1 MTSDVFHWVDQFLR
15 DPVSKSGDIKNATGQ
30 FTEGLRIGFANLG
43 SGVAKIFTS
52 KNDGTVH
59 ALAPLENFLTDI
71 ENKLFRKN
79 SDNTSNSDVDAVS
92 GASSTQDPWSAKPIV
107 DKAVSEVTKVPDELS
122 KVPSKVTEELSNA
135 PDKIN
140 DGLSQIGPE
149 LASVP
154 EKFGKA
160 ISDAWNNS
168 DIGKFFN
175 DAFGI
180 KQANAAEADEPSS
193 AKDSSNNSGKS
204 GGRSANGSKPVQH
217 NDLTEAGSV
226 VSIDTSNTPEAKVPV
241 EGELEDTD
249 TSNAPEE
256 QVDIKGKMDEV
267 DDSVLNDPFQ
277 IAVDDSGIKDALQD
291 GETLRSTLLG
301 LNDSDVL
308 AIGNMMLPGLS
319 EAVTDANQMRD
330 IISGI
335 SPDGLVNIFTN
346 TGIESALVDAET
358 FNAYLDTL
366 TSEQRQVVLDLVTP
380 EGSEE
385 QTVNAE
391 IQADD
396 SDVVAKTSEQRTVP
410 ASINLN
416 TAVMDSYLGT
426 TKHSTVA
433 LDPYLI
439 KKSFTGTIALTTTS
453 VSGTGSVKVNGTAN
467 VNGTA
472 YVNGTVG
479 KAFKHGNWGTGD
491 SGTALVGELGQEMV
505 VRDGRFFTIG
515 DNGAEFFQYKKND
528 IIFNAGQTK
537 QLFEQGKITNGKTRG
552 RAFSGGWNA
561 TASKNNFGNEKKNY
575 KSNSSSG
582 SGSGSSSGSNYDS
595 GGDSDASDEA
605 DEFEETLDW
614 IETKIDRIERAISK
628 LDTTASSV
636 YKNWG
641 TRNEALVNQIGKVGE
656 EINLQQQA
664 YDRYM
669 KQANSVGLS
678 EDYASKVRDGTIDIE
693 TITDEDL
700 NDKISDYKEWYEKA
714 LDCADAIT
722 DLKETEAE
730 LYKQRFDNVETK
742 FSGVLGVIEHEKNI
756 LNEFIDRSE
765 TKGWL
770 VSTEYYKAL
779 GENEQKNIAELEK
792 QRDEQIAALNEAVDS
807 GKIEKYSEAWYECVS
822 SIDETTESIEEG
834 KTALEEYKKSIRELE
849 WKQFDLLQDKISRI
863 TSESEFLIDLMSS
876 DELYDDK
883 GQLTDSGMATMGLH
897 GMNYNIEMAQADK
910 AGEEAA
916 KIKKELEKDPFN
928 QDLLD
933 RYNELIDSQQEH
945 IKNAQSEKEAIK
957 DLVSDGI
964 NKELDALQDL
974 IDKRNEALES
984 EKDLYDY
991 QKKVKEQTED
1001 IAKLEKQM
1009 SAYSGDD
1016 SEETMQKI
1024 QQIKVDL
1031 ESAKEDLEETEYDK
1045 YIDDTQ
1051 KMLDDL
1057 YDSYE
1062 EILNERLDNLDLLVS
1077 DMTDSINNNANTIND
1092 TINAKAEAVGCT
1104 LSKEMGYIWNTNDL
1118 ATNTNGVKNV
1128 ITTYGDKFS
1137 TALTTT
1143 NAALGNI
1150 SKDVAS
1156 MISQLNK
1163 LAKTNI
1169 KSAST
1174 SSAATQKPASKP
1186 TPKPTPAPTPST
1198 SKGDGVPKIGD
1209 KVKFTGGWYYYDS
1222 QGTSPA
1228 GHQHQG
1234 EEVYITN
1241 INTRDW
1247 ATHGYHISTGKTLG
1261 NGDLGWLKLNQLSGY
1276 ASGKKNLLG
1285 SKAAWTQENGQEFI
1299 VRPSDGAIL
1308 TPLAKGDSVLTAA
1321 ASSNIWDMAN
1331 NPADFIRNNLNLD
1344 NVGTSAN
1351 HGNQTNVIQNID
1363 SVVFSMPNVKNYN
1376 EMLTTMQNDRNF
1388 ERLINA
1394 MTIDRL
1400 NGKSSLAK
1408 GKAIR

>member
-1 MTSDVFHWVDQFLR
+1 M
-15 DPVSKSGDIKNATGQ
+15 
-30 FTEGLRIGFANLG
+30 
-43 SGVAKIFTS
+43 
-52 KNDGTVH
+52 
-59 ALAPLENFLTDI
+59 
-71 ENKLFRKN
+71 
-79 SDNTSNSDVDAVS
+79 
-92 GASSTQDPWSAKPIV
+92 
-107 DKAVSEVTKVPDELS
+107 
-122 KVPSKVTEELSNA
+122 
-135 PDKIN
+135 
-140 DGLSQIGPE
+140 
-149 LASVP
+149 
-154 EKFGKA
+154 
-160 ISDAWNNS
+160 
-168 DIGKFFN
+168 
-175 DAFGI
+175 
-180 KQANAAEADEPSS
+180 
-193 AKDSSNNSGKS
+193 
-204 GGRSANGSKPVQH
+204 
-217 NDLTEAGSV
+217 
-226 VSIDTSNTPEAKVPV
+226 
-241 EGELEDTD
+241 
-249 TSNAPEE
+249 
-256 QVDIKGKMDEV
+256 
-267 DDSVLNDPFQ
+267 
-277 IAVDDSGIKDALQD
+277 
-291 GETLRSTLLG
+291 
-301 LNDSDVL
+301 
-308 AIGNMMLPGLS
+308 
-319 EAVTDANQMRD
+319 
-330 IISGI
+330 
-335 SPDGLVNIFTN
+335 
-346 TGIESALVDAET
+346 ET
-358 FNAYLDTL
+358 FGQCSEL
-366 TSEQRQVVLDLVTP
+366 T
-380 EGSEE
+380 
-385 QTVNAE
+385 
-391 IQADD
+391 
-396 SDVVAKTSEQRTVP
+396 K
-410 ASINLN
+410 
-416 TAVMDSYLGT
+416 
-426 TKHSTVA
+426 
-433 LDPYLI
+433 
-439 KKSFTGTIALTTTS
+439 
-453 VSGTGSVKVNGTAN
+453 
-467 VNGTA
+467 
-472 YVNGTVG
+472 
-479 KAFKHGNWGTGD
+479 
-491 SGTALVGELGQEMV
+491 
-505 VRDGRFFTIG
+505 
-515 DNGAEFFQYKKND
+515 
-528 IIFNAGQTK
+528 
-537 QLFEQGKITNGKTRG
+537 
-552 RAFSGGWNA
+552 
-561 TASKNNFGNEKKNY
+561 
-575 KSNSSSG
+575 
-582 SGSGSSSGSNYDS
+582 
-595 GGDSDASDEA
+595 
-605 DEFEETLDW
+605 
-614 IETKIDRIERAISK
+614 
-628 LDTTASSV
+628 
-636 YKNWG
+636 
-641 TRNEALVNQIGKVGE
+641 
-656 EINLQQQA
+656 
-664 YDRYM
+664 
-669 KQANSVGLS
+669 
-678 EDYASKVRDGTIDIE
+678 
-693 TITDEDL
+693 
-700 NDKISDYKEWYEKA
+700 DKDEKA

-792 QRDEQIAALNEAVDS
+792 QRDEQIAALNEAVAS
-807 GKIEKYSEAWYECVS
+807 GKIEMYSEAWYECVS
-822 SIDETTESIEEG
+822 AIDETTESIEEG

-897 GMNYNIEMAQADK
+897 GMNYNVEMAQADK

-1077 DMTDSINNNANTIND
+1077 DMTDSINNNAKTIND
-1092 TINAKAEAVGCT
+1092 TINTKAEAVGCT

-1143 NAALGNI
+1143 NAALSNI

-1285 SKAAWTQENGQEFI
+1285 SEAAWTQENGQEFI

-1331 NPADFIRNNLNLD
+1331 NPADFIKSNLNLD

-1351 HGNQTNVIQNID
+1351 YGNQTNVIQNID
-1363 SVVFSMPNVKNYN
+1363 NVVFSMPNVKNYN

-1408 GKAIR
+1408 GKAIRQFCFKLGRYVNVPPLPSFFYV